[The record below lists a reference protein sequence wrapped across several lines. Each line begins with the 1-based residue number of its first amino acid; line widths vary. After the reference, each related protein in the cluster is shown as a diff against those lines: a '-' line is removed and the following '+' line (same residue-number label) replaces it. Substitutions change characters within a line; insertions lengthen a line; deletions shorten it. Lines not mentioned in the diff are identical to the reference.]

1 MEFIYDKQII
11 PICESHKILKPI
23 LANYEALKKDIL
35 SYFKKK
41 KRPKKVTKKLIF
53 RLLQLVK
60 HGSKSL
66 ENIVNKNEKAK
77 ANINR
82 SRIAL
87 IENVVE

>member
-1 MEFIYDKQII
+1 
-11 PICESHKILKPI
+11 
-23 LANYEALKKDIL
+23 
-35 SYFKKK
+35 
-41 KRPKKVTKKLIF
+41 
-53 RLLQLVK
+53 VK